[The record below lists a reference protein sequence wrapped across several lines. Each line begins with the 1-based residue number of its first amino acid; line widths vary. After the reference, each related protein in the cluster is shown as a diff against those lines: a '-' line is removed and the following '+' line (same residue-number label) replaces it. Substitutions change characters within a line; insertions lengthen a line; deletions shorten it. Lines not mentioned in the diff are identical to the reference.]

1 MALLLAAPEEL
12 FVGRRWM
19 VAVGRRRRVRA
30 HRVRGGCLTRVG
42 RGQGRRH
49 GAAGVTVALHA
60 RLLGD
65 CWRNHEQGL
74 SMCDNSSSS
83 SL

>member
-1 MALLLAAPEEL
+1 MALLLAVPEDL
-12 FVGRRWM
+12 FVGGRWM
-19 VAVGRRRRVRA
+19 VAVGGRRRVRA
-30 HRVRGGCLTRVG
+30 HHVCWGRLTRVG

-65 CWRNHEQGL
+65 CWRKSE
-74 SMCDNSSSS
+74 
-83 SL
+83 